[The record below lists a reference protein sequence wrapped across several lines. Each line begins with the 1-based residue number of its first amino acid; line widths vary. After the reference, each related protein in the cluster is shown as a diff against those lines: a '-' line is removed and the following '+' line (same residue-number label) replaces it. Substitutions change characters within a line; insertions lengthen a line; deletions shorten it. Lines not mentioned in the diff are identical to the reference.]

1 VGLGALHG
9 FRVATEGAYGV
20 AVLASDVQNGHLVL
34 HRSPTQLATS
44 PSYMRYGHVTKE
56 NEMRNKLAIAALAV
70 LVSGPMVAPAPAF
83 ARSYD
88 RDHRVYHG
96 HDGRYRHRCGG
107 GNGAVG
113 TIAGGAGGALLG
125 NAVGGGTLG
134 TVAGGVGG
142 ALLGRHLD
150 KKHTESRRG
159 C

>member
-1 VGLGALHG
+1 
-9 FRVATEGAYGV
+9 
-20 AVLASDVQNGHLVL
+20 
-34 HRSPTQLATS
+34 
-44 PSYMRYGHVTKE
+44 
-56 NEMRNKLAIAALAV
+56 MRNMLTVAALAA
-70 LVSGPMVAPAPAF
+70 MVATPIAIPAPAF
-83 ARSYD
+83 AQDYHHNYHNDHYYQNDRSY
-88 RDHRVYHG
+88 HG
-96 HDGRYRHRCGG
+96 RGYRRRCSG

-150 KKHTESRRG
+150 KKHTKSRNG